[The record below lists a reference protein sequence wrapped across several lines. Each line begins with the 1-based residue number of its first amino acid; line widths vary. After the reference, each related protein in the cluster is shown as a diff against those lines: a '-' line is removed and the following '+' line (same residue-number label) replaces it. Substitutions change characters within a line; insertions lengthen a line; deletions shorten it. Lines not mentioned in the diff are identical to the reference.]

1 MNAMQILQGPF
12 DRPAAHLKTTD
23 SQENLYGALTTI
35 ARFRLPEASRRLA
48 AQL

>member
-1 MNAMQILQGPF
+1 MDAMRILQGPF

-23 SQENLYGALTTI
+23 SHDNLYDALTTI
-35 ARFRLPEASRRLA
+35 ARFRLPEASRRQK